1 MNERHEGKHLRR
13 QEAKKRWKTILAVFL
28 SVVLVMQSSN
38 IQAFADVLASG
49 GSEGRDEVVMDPAAE
64 DTGAQ
69 GEVTTPEETNTADE
83 QASSQDD
90 AEQTV
95 AETEENP
102 VETTAQDTEATTPD
116 GQSDQAQSEQA
127 PAEET
132 DTTVTL
138 NVEVSA
144 ATLKYS
150 AQDGTEK
157 SVTSETDPKSVDVP
171 NTLDFTFTVAPDDGQ
186 QVSSVAY
193 AGTELAANDSGEYT
207 IAAADLTDG
216 EKIVVTTEA
225 VPTEEPAEDA
235 IPVESE
241 EATEE
246 GAPTEGEDVAKAEE
260 VANGVIDAIDSVASS
275 LLVSR
280 VAPSSIQ
287 VTRKIVGNDEYS
299 KIVSLDLSSLPLTL
313 DANVAQPP
321 ELSDGNTYEFAYA
334 RVGRTNVA
342 SINYDAATD
351 QLYLGIE
358 GNSLSGILIDIEDSS
373 QIVLWYE
380 PHVDEYGVT
389 YVITCDG
396 EPVEDASSVG
406 SLVGRDSIK
415 EGETL
420 QFTFAPNEGYEITNV
435 TATNGNVSGESGAY
449 SLSSVTDGTTVTIE
463 LTEKTAYDFTF
474 HESSNTDFKGTDA
487 TGGTVEFSSS
497 QGGSFTYLRG
507 DNISFTLKAN
517 MQNDG
522 NSKALNKVTLSIGS
536 YQNMALNIPTGN
548 NLQVGASETTYLANG
563 MVATV
568 ELIDLGH
575 WEEHFGIIVTDS
587 GYLPEFRVTL
597 SKGSCDAVRGDITL
611 STNFK
616 DVETQ
621 EVWAKD
627 LVGTELYVSS
637 KQSNGAIWPFEK
649 WNYVYETLDPSKF
662 DFVTIHRD
670 DTYVYVHVLPGFDA
684 ENVTLTVFID
694 GVANNSYKLEE
705 ISEGQ
710 QTPNIGNALA
720 DGCQYYVVIPESE
733 TGKDIRISAMAT
745 SEERQFAVAFKDY
758 DGAPGT
764 LGATYSVGDSISVDD
779 GCDVYPTQEGKV
791 FQGWK
796 IENDAS
802 GTVYLPGDPFT
813 ITSDN
818 QGLAKLDDHG
828 RYVYTFVPVWA
839 DADEAVSAPYEVN
852 VYFEQDDGSYPE
864 TPDVAFSENGPY
876 GQTAF
881 LIEEK
886 LNEQLATEEGLPENW
901 QEGYEI
907 DVEKS
912 GNLQVEVTGS
922 SSINIYYKKKA
933 NDVTYKFVSGTAGED
948 LPSDGMPAAP
958 AKAEDVKYGADV
970 TLPTPD
976 PASVTDAR
984 GVWEFQGWTVSP
996 SSKVSEGQFSMP
1008 AGNATVTGTWQLK
1021 ADSSDDYTVTYQMV
1035 SADADE
1041 ALPAELAARAPEDE
1055 ATYKYGQTVTI
1066 AGADTSSFTDARGVW
1081 EFQGWTVSPSSKV
1094 SEGQFSMPAG
1104 NATVTGT
1111 WQLKA
1116 ESVKSYG
1123 VTYEWI
1129 GDVPSGIEDVPAG
1142 AVYKYGTNQT
1152 VATEPYSAGET
1163 FTDASGT
1170 WTFNGWT
1177 TDDATVANGQF
1188 RMPANDVVFT
1198 GSWTLTTVNI
1208 SGPEVTV
1215 NSPQDVP
1222 YNGTNQTWV
1231 PTVTDGNKVLVAG
1244 TDYEVSYSTDDHTN
1258 VTGTIR
1264 VTITGK
1270 GNYTGSVER
1279 YYQITPL
1286 TITVTPRDIRKT
1298 QGQADPTLTSDYSGY
1313 LRGETAGWTGALTR
1327 EPGEAVGTYTIS
1339 KGSLQLADNPA
1350 GNFLAQN
1357 YILVVNEG
1365 TFTIVAAPVTP
1376 GGGDTPTP
1384 TPGGGGDG
1392 TPTPGT
1398 PATVTPA
1405 DDTTTDEA
1413 APEETIADDENALA
1427 APTDTIG
1434 DDDTPLAA
1442 GAKDEDCWVHWLI
1455 LLGMILSAVYFVG
1468 VGVRRHK
1475 FTSSLLGYEDKVLGN
1490 DRDNA

>member
-69 GEVTTPEETNTADE
+69 GEVTTPEETDTTDE

-102 VETTAQDTEATTPD
+102 VETTAQDAEATTPD

-157 SVTSETDPKSVDVP
+157 SVTSETDPKSVDVS

-186 QVSSVAY
+186 KVSSVAY
-193 AGTELAANDSGEYT
+193 AGAELTANDSGEYT

-241 EATEE
+241 EATESTGDEAATAEDASESETPAANNGTSTMAARAVDFTVEVGGTISINGSTDGWIPQHKWSVDSGDGQVRLANIDGQTVRVTGVSEGTVTLKHEYKATAAWNWEEEYFTVQVTPAPTVDITEESLQITLGDEGQLTATATPAGSSVTWSSSDERVATVDQNGLVTTHQTGVATITARNGSASDTATIYVVSPATYRLVYNSNYPSDAKKIVYENGNAGNIKLEDAVETNAVYTYEPGSRATIAGDMTLANYEFLGWSTDPNATEPDSAYDPGAEVTMESNLTLYAVWGNKIEIGNQTTVTVRYYKNQYGNNCVDKQTTAFRSWRNGQATYTFVLGNNQDTIESDSPNLRGWQHDGEYYAFNETITTSEYRAYGHNQIIIEVRPWFDNNATYAQFFVLKADNAAFGNAGSYYSVGTGSINSELFDSGSQNNVYPNGTEDKSNNISELIVSAPSPTQIASILNISLDEAQAVRWYVAKNQDDGYHVDGVIYRAGVYHNVRFIDTATGDVMASYVVEDMGTVYENQIPDTSSLEDFECWVDESGKRLESGDINLIGDDLTFYTKYVNKYNITASIVDNE
-246 GAPTEGEDVAKAEE
+246 GAPVEGA
-260 VANGVIDAIDSVASS
+260 
-275 LLVSR
+275 
-280 VAPSSIQ
+280 
-287 VTRKIVGNDEYS
+287 
-299 KIVSLDLSSLPLTL
+299 IVSPSTQSVKQGEQSEAISFDIP
-313 DANVAQPP
+313 
-321 ELSDGNTYEFAYA
+321 DGYKIEKITVN
-334 RVGRTNVA
+334 
-342 SINYDAATD
+342 SQD
-351 QLYLGIE
+351 Q
-358 GNSLSGILIDIEDSS
+358 
-373 QIVLWYE
+373 
-380 PHVDEYGVT
+380 T
-389 YVITCDG
+389 
-396 EPVEDASSVG
+396 
-406 SLVGRDSIK
+406 
-415 EGETL
+415 
-420 QFTFAPNEGYEITNV
+420 
-435 TATNGNVSGESGAY
+435 
-449 SLSSVTDGTTVTIE
+449 
-463 LTEKTAYDFTF
+463 
-474 HESSNTDFKGTDA
+474 
-487 TGGTVEFSSS
+487 
-497 QGGSFTYLRG
+497 G
-507 DNISFTLKAN
+507 DNAGKTEYAYPA
-517 MQNDG
+517 Q
-522 NSKALNKVTLSIGS
+522 
-536 YQNMALNIPTGN
+536 
-548 NLQVGASETTYLANG
+548 
-563 MVATV
+563 TV
-568 ELIDLGH
+568 N
-575 WEEHFGIIVTDS
+575 
-587 GYLPEFRVTL
+587 
-597 SKGSCDAVRGDITL
+597 GDITIVVQVAR
-611 STNFK
+611 TYK
-616 DVETQ
+616 
-621 EVWAKD
+621 
-627 LVGTELYVSS
+627 VSYS
-637 KQSNGAIWPFEK
+637 WSGLKGSNPW
-649 WNYVYETLDPSKF
+649 
-662 DFVTIHRD
+662 
-670 DTYVYVHVLPGFDA
+670 
-684 ENVTLTVFID
+684 
-694 GVANNSYKLEE
+694 
-705 ISEGQ
+705 
-710 QTPNIGNALA
+710 A
-720 DGCQYYVVIPESE
+720 DGEGVEH
-733 TGKDIRISAMAT
+733 KAT
-745 SEERQFAVAFKDY
+745 LPN
-758 DGAPGT
+758 DGA
-764 LGATYSVGDSISVDD
+764 A
-779 GCDVYPTQEGKV
+779 
-791 FQGWK
+791 
-796 IENDAS
+796 
-802 GTVYLPGDPFT
+802 
-813 ITSDN
+813 
-818 QGLAKLDDHG
+818 
-828 RYVYTFVPVWA
+828 
-839 DADEAVSAPYEVN
+839 YEV
-852 VYFEQDDGSYPE
+852 
-864 TPDVAFSENGPY
+864 T
-876 GQTAF
+876 
-881 LIEEK
+881 
-886 LNEQLATEEGLPENW
+886 
-901 QEGYEI
+901 
-907 DVEKS
+907 
-912 GNLQVEVTGS
+912 
-922 SSINIYYKKKA
+922 
-933 NDVTYKFVSGTAGED
+933 
-948 LPSDGMPAAP
+948 
-958 AKAEDVKYGADV
+958 
-970 TLPTPD
+970 
-976 PASVTDAR
+976 
-984 GVWEFQGWTVSP
+984 
-996 SSKVSEGQFSMP
+996 
-1008 AGNATVTGTWQLK
+1008 
-1021 ADSSDDYTVTYQMV
+1021 
-1035 SADADE
+1035 
-1041 ALPAELAARAPEDE
+1041 
-1055 ATYKYGQTVTI
+1055 
-1066 AGADTSSFTDARGVW
+1066 
-1081 EFQGWTVSPSSKV
+1081 
-1094 SEGQFSMPAG
+1094 
-1104 NATVTGT
+1104 
-1111 WQLKA
+1111 
-1116 ESVKSYG
+1116 
-1123 VTYEWI
+1123 
-1129 GDVPSGIEDVPAG
+1129 
-1142 AVYKYGTNQT
+1142 
-1152 VATEPYSAGET
+1152 AGET
-1163 FTDASGT
+1163 FEVDKTYAAGATFQNEYGT
-1170 WTFNGWT
+1170 WTFSGWS
-1177 TDDATVANGQF
+1177 
-1188 RMPANDVVFT
+1188 T
-1198 GSWTLTTVNI
+1198 GDFEVTGDKEITGTWTLTHIDI

-1339 KGSLQLADNPA
+1339 RGSLQLADNPA

-1468 VGVRRHK
+1468 VGVRRRK